1 MWLTSLSIRRP
12 LLILMV
18 VLAIMLGGAVA
29 YQSMAVDLLP
39 SVKFPYVGVVV
50 AYPGAGPREV
60 ETRITKPVENA
71 VAGAPGIK
79 NIYSTSGDGY
89 SSVVLE
95 FKDGTDPDIA
105 AQDVE
110 RRINQIRASLPENA
124 LDPTISKYNPEDS
137 PIIVTGVSWDRNP
150 DAVYNLVDETIRPRL
165 EAIEG
170 IAAVNVMGGRQR
182 EIQVTV
188 DRQKLEARGLS
199 ITQVTSALAAS
210 NLSAP
215 AGYVQQ
221 GSREYNLRVY
231 GLAQEID
238 HLANLVLASSPN
250 GAVVRLKDVANVQ
263 DGFKKQGF
271 ISRANGVEG
280 VALLIMKQQTANTV
294 RVTDEVRKTFKEMRT
309 TLPAGVEIMTV
320 MENARFVKDSLE
332 GVEHSLR
339 DAVIIVA
346 IVLLLFL
353 HTWRSTL
360 IVLISIPTS
369 LIATFGVMWAMGFSL
384 NMMSMMG
391 LALTIGILV
400 DDSIV
405 ILENI
410 HRHMKLGESPF
421 AAAFNGREE
430 IGGAAVAITLVDVV
444 VYTPLAFLTGM
455 VGQFFKEFGG
465 SIVVATLFSLL
476 VSFTLTPMLAS
487 RWLAADAEE
496 RSPLAPLWRRWE
508 AGFAALERNYRR
520 LLGNALRLRWL
531 VLLIGFLA
539 FVSGIALVAMGAVGS
554 EFITQSDEGMFT
566 VTVDMPAGTALAT
579 TNRAVEQ
586 LEREIASY
594 PETDAFLTLVG
605 IGGQHGRSQARS
617 AKIYVN
623 LKPLAQRKKSVDQ
636 IADQVRLAGRAI
648 PGMTVR
654 VAPAGFMGSGEQAI
668 QISVKGSDM
677 AVLSQIASR
686 VEEIT
691 RKIPGTLDVTN
702 SAVAGSPE
710 MRIQL
715 NQEKLSDLG
724 LTSAQIAGVLRTAFE
739 GTVATELRR
748 ENEDKVDIRVKYSSV
763 GNQAELSSIPDIPIT
778 TPRGTVVKLGQV
790 AELVPIEGPAEIERE
805 NRTRQVLVSSSING
819 RPLGDVTADLRKAV
833 KELSVPAGYKVV
845 MRGESEMQDESF
857 SSLGSALLISI
868 VLMYMLMVALYN
880 SLVYPLVIMGA
891 LPVASVGA
899 IGALALT
906 GDTLNIFSLIGFI
919 MLTGL
924 VAKNA
929 ILLVDY
935 TNTLRDR
942 GYSRLE
948 ALLEAGP
955 IRLRPIVMT
964 TAAMVFAMFPMAL
977 KLGEGSATRSPMAI
991 VVIGGLITSTLLTL
1005 VVVPAGYTVMDDLQR
1020 WVAARFGRRADPAI
1034 VDTLPET
1041 AENRELR
1048 LPELAKPRGAVQAEA
1063 VRVRAE

>member
-1 MWLTSLSIRRP
+1 M
-12 LLILMV
+12 ILMA
-18 VLAIMLGGAVA
+18 VLAIMLAGYMG
-29 YQSMAVDLLP
+29 YRSMAVDLLP

-50 AYPGAGPREV
+50 TYPGAGPREV

-71 VAGAPGIK
+71 VAGAPGVK
-79 NIYSTSGDGY
+79 NIFSTSGDGY
-89 SSVVLE
+89 SSVLME
-95 FKDGTDPDIA
+95 FKDGIDPDTA

-110 RRINQIRASLPENA
+110 RRVNQVRAALPEDA
-124 LDPTISKYNPEDS
+124 MDPTISKYNPEDS
-137 PIIVTGVSWDRNP
+137 PIIVAGVSWDRNP
-150 DAVYNLVDETIRPRL
+150 NAVFTLVDETIRPRL

-170 IAAVNVMGGRQR
+170 IAAVQVMGGHER
-182 EIQVTV
+182 EIQVSV
-188 DRQKLEARGLS
+188 DRQRLEGRSLS

-238 HLANLVLASSPN
+238 QLANLVLSTSPN
-250 GAVVRLKDVANVQ
+250 GAIVRLKDVATVQ
-263 DGFKKQGF
+263 DSFKKQSF

-280 VALLIMKQQTANTV
+280 VALLVMKQQTANTV
-294 RVTDEVRKTFKEMRT
+294 KVTEEVRKSFNELRM

-332 GVEHSLR
+332 GVQDSLR
-339 DAVIIVA
+339 DAVLIVA
-346 IVLLLFL
+346 LVLLLFL

-369 LIATFGVMWAMGFSL
+369 LVATFGVMWAMGFSL

-410 HRHMKLGESPF
+410 HRHLKLGDSPF
-421 AAAFNGREE
+421 AAALNGRAE
-430 IGGAAVAITLVDVV
+430 IGAAAVAITLVDVV
-444 VYTPLAFLTGM
+444 VYAPLAFLSGM

-476 VSFTLTPMLAS
+476 MSFTLTPMLAS
-487 RWLAADAEE
+487 RWLSADAEE

-508 AGFAALERNYRR
+508 AGFAALERGYRR
-520 LLGNALRLRWL
+520 LLGRALRLRCL

-539 FVSGIALVAMGAVGS
+539 FVSGIGLVAVGAVSS
-554 EFITQSDEGMFT
+554 EFMTQSDEGMFT
-566 VTVDMPAGTALAT
+566 VTVDMPAGTTLLAT
-579 TNRAVEQ
+579 NEAVER
-586 LEREIASY
+586 LEKEIASY

-605 IGGQHGRSQARS
+605 IGGQMGGGQARS
-617 AKIYVN
+617 ARIFVN
-623 LKPLAQRKKSVDQ
+623 LKPLSQRHKSVDRV
-636 IADQVRLAGRAI
+636 ADQVRQAGRAI
-648 PGMTVR
+648 PGMTIR
-654 VAPAGFMGSGEQAI
+654 VDNASFLGSGEQAI

-677 AVLSQIASR
+677 AVLAQLASQVEDAAQR
-686 VEEIT
+686 V
-691 RKIPGTLDVTN
+691 PGTMDVSN
-702 SAVAGSPE
+702 SAVAGAPE
-710 MRIQL
+710 MRVQL
-715 NQEKLSDLG
+715 DQEKLSDLG
-724 LTSAQIAGVLRTAFE
+724 LTSAQVAAALRTAFE

-748 ENEDKVDIRVKYSSV
+748 ENEDKVDIRVKYALA
-763 GNQAELSSIPDIPIT
+763 GGQTELTSIPDISLT
-778 TPRGTVVKLGQV
+778 TPRGTTVKLSQV
-790 AELVPIEGPAEIERE
+790 AQLVPVEGPAGIERE
-805 NRTRQVLVSSSING
+805 NRTRQVVVSSAVSG
-819 RPLGDVTADLRKAV
+819 RPLGEVTADLKQAMKAV
-833 KELSVPAGYKVV
+833 QVPAGYAVV

-857 SSLGSALLISI
+857 SSLASALMISI

-891 LPVASVGA
+891 LPVATVGA
-899 IGALALT
+899 IGGLALT

-929 ILLVDY
+929 ILVVDY
-935 TNTLRDR
+935 TNTLRAR
-942 GYSRLE
+942 GYSRLD

-955 IRLRPIVMT
+955 TRLRPIVMT
-964 TAAMVFAMFPMAL
+964 TASMVFAMSPMAL
-977 KLGEGSATRSPMAI
+977 KVGEGSATRSPMAI

-1005 VVVPAGYTVMDDLQR
+1005 VVVPAGYTVMDDLQE
-1020 WVAARFGRRADPAI
+1020 WIVARFRKGDRAKDPESVREGTGRRELH
-1034 VDTLPET
+1034 LPR
-1041 AENRELR
+1041 A
-1048 LPELAKPRGAVQAEA
+1048 AKPSSTGQVET
-1063 VRVRAE
+1063 VRVRVE